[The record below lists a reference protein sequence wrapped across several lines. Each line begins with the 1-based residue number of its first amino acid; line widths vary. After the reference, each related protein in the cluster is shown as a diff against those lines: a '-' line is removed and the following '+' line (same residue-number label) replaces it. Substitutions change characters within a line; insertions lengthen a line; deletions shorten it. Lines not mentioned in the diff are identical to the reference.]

1 MLFPSLAH
9 TRFPHIRWI
18 TDSEI
23 MTENGAKLLFL
34 LIALTPS
41 ASPSLV
47 REEETEGEVREGE
60 RVEGDQEKL
69 FQVVADIDQET
80 VLREM
85 RDDHGGV
92 SDY

>member
-1 MLFPSLAH
+1 MTAWPRLTSFISL
-9 TRFPHIRWI
+9 
-18 TDSEI
+18 
-23 MTENGAKLLFL
+23 K
-34 LIALTPS
+34 
-41 ASPSLV
+41 LV
-47 REEETEGEVREGE
+47 RLEKMLSRLSEGEVREGE

-85 RDDHGGV
+85 RGDHGGV

>member
-1 MLFPSLAH
+1 MTAWPRLTSFISL
-9 TRFPHIRWI
+9 
-18 TDSEI
+18 
-23 MTENGAKLLFL
+23 K
-34 LIALTPS
+34 
-41 ASPSLV
+41 LV
-47 REEETEGEVREGE
+47 RLEKMLSRLSEGEVREGE

-85 RDDHGGV
+85 RGDHCGV